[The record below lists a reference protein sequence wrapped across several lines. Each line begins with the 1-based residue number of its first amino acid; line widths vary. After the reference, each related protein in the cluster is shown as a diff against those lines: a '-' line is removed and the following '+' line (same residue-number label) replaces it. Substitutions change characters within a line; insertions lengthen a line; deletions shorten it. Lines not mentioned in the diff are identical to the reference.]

1 MVSSLIRIFLCRLLS
16 CNWTIS
22 CEKSKRT
29 SLSVGVIKTNR
40 LAVVV
45 VVVALAQLLML
56 CLCPFRYIED
66 LKNHAVNNLS
76 AYCARSDHQMLFL
89 RTTFYPELLNF
100 FFFFFPK
107 WIDVNNQRSVGLWG
121 SDFFFSVLPGKYR
134 LSGAV

>member
-29 SLSVGVIKTNR
+29 SLSLGVIKTNR

-45 VVVALAQLLML
+45 VAALAQLLML
-56 CLCPFRYIED
+56 CLCPFKYIED

-89 RTTFYPELLNF
+89 RTPFYPELLN
-100 FFFFFPK
+100 FFFPK

-121 SDFFFSVLPGKYR
+121 SDFFFFSGLPGKYR